1 MEFFGYTED
10 LQQAE
15 NLAPAKLLEVTISA
29 SPAELRAIAHFLIK
43 AADSIE
49 AKGARFEHEHF
60 PRRKEMDPELVVFN
74 PEASC

>member
-1 MEFFGYTED
+1 MDFLGYTED

-15 NLAPAKLLEVTISA
+15 NLAPVKLPEVTISA

-49 AKGARFEHEHF
+49 AKGAGFEHEHF
-60 PRRKEMDPELVVFN
+60 PRKNEMDTELVVFN
-74 PEASC
+74 PEASY